1 MPSIHSLLEFWKVA
15 VNGQSWCII
24 SVSYLYFCLLFR
36 FLVGNKSDL
45 RDPRCSESQVSQE
58 RAVSFSRA
66 RNMMFFETSAKNLSN
81 ASSNDG
87 SGKKVQYQQHQVEDI
102 VVAVAAK
109 LKRQRKSSIVNV
121 PSQNGSFRIGNRKT
135 PQKETWTCCW
145 DRYWVQVTFFVIIS
159 AKIVIMWTCP
169 WVHFWRNNVCHVNF
183 VSHFEKNF
191 LYT

>member
-1 MPSIHSLLEFWKVA
+1 MPSKYTLCQLDTTRWIQRVLKEVA
-15 VNGQSWCII
+15 VQSWCII
-24 SVSYLYFCLLFR
+24 SVSYLSFCLLSR

-45 RDPRCSESQVSQE
+45 RDPRCSDSQVSQE

-121 PSQNGSFRIGNRKT
+121 PSQNGSFRIGNRKP

-145 DRYWVQVTFFVIIS
+145 SRYWVQVTFFVIIS
-159 AKIVIMWTCP
+159 AKIVIMWICP
-169 WVHFWRNNVCHVNF
+169 WVHF
-183 VSHFEKNF
+183 
-191 LYT
+191 